1 MKKHMQAAT
10 TAHFRK
16 MNMGGVSLLLF
27 KTVVFLATMFST
39 TIIIAEPRSVDV
51 YTGSMSVGELQV
63 DNNAVNYDWDINR
76 IYAVSNSSNSGFN
89 ILSAYH
95 DGTDI
100 IYKESPNVFAYKQGN
115 TTTVKNIT
123 NNLKTQLY
131 PNPASDKIYLSYGD
145 NVSYHITDLTGKVV
159 LVGTYDGKGIDVNKL
174 STGFYILKMKN
185 AHNKPSSIK
194 FIKQ

>member
-1 MKKHMQAAT
+1 MNKHMQAAT

-51 YTGSMSVGELQV
+51 YTGSMSVSELQV

-123 NNLKTQLY
+123 NKSKTQVY
-131 PNPASDKIYLSYGD
+131 PNPASDKIYLSQIGQVPYT
-145 NVSYHITDLTGKVV
+145 ITDITGKMVAA
-159 LVGTYDGKGIDVNKL
+159 GNYDEKGIDISKL
-174 STGFYILKMKN
+174 SSGFYIVKMKN
-185 AHNKPSSIK
+185 GFNKVSSHK
-194 FIKQ
+194 FIK